1 MCKKKLL
8 VVSGDPL
15 FATMCFQKLKSRFDV
30 IFLDPGLN
38 SRRNYFS
45 KNIVGALFNYEE
57 LVYKPRC
64 RNSLYFL
71 KNFFSCYIVEDLKQ
85 LLNIACELDFAIK
98 NKVNRI
104 ESKNKLY
111 FSQRITYPKKLS
123 YKSNEYESFL
133 QKVYKSSQN
142 DLPVLLLGETGSG
155 KDYTAELIHKLS
167 SRKDFPFKNKNVA
180 ELNAN
185 LIESILFGVTKG
197 AYTDAQ
203 ETAGL
208 FESAGKGTL
217 FLDELAELPLEL
229 QSKLL
234 GILDTKHFTRILS
247 EKEILCEARMI
258 FATNKDIFNLVKQN
272 KFRSELYYRISVVVI
287 NIPPLRNHKEDISE
301 LSYKFINEYLPDEEK
316 SISEKA
322 MEALR
327 NYSWPGNIR
336 QLKNCIT
343 LACEN
348 SRGKKVIDE
357 KDLEF
362 W

>member
-30 IFLDPGLN
+30 VFLDPGLN
-38 SRRNYFS
+38 SNISYFS
-45 KNIVGALFNYEE
+45 KRIAGALFSYEE
-57 LVYKPRC
+57 LVCKIKC

-71 KNFFSCYIVEDLKQ
+71 KNFLSCYIVEDLKQ
-85 LLNIACELDFAIK
+85 LLDIACELDFAIK

-104 ESKNKLY
+104 ENKNKLY

-180 ELNAN
+180 EINAN

-203 ETAGL
+203 DTAGL

-322 MEALR
+322 MEALQ